1 MYCVTH
7 RCCKLLIDLNA
18 SFSMLFMRFC
28 LRLLRKKQCIKHPQS
43 EKMSVLNRVWPV
55 CLLVFFIL
63 MLRSIT
69 YKVVNDADD
78 ALNVFAE
85 MVSIKLA
92 LQSLRENRK
101 KDSLP

>member
-1 MYCVTH
+1 MPKAPKKKTMYQTSPV
-7 RCCKLLIDLNA
+7 RENVGLKPSLA
-18 SFSMLFMRFC
+18 SLVVRF
-28 LRLLRKKQCIKHPQS
+28 
-43 EKMSVLNRVWPV
+43 
-55 CLLVFFIL
+55 FFFL

>member
-1 MYCVTH
+1 MYQTSPV
-7 RCCKLLIDLNA
+7 RENVGLKPSLA
-18 SFSMLFMRFC
+18 S
-28 LRLLRKKQCIKHPQS
+28 
-43 EKMSVLNRVWPV
+43 
-55 CLLVFFIL
+55 LVVSFFFL

>member
-28 LRLLRKKQCIKHPQS
+28 LRLLGKKQCIKHPQS
-43 EKMSVLNRVWPV
+43 EKMSVLNQVWPV
-55 CLLVFFIL
+55 WLLVFFFFL

-101 KDSLP
+101 RR

>member
-1 MYCVTH
+1 
-7 RCCKLLIDLNA
+7 
-18 SFSMLFMRFC
+18 
-28 LRLLRKKQCIKHPQS
+28 
-43 EKMSVLNRVWPV
+43 MSVLNRVWPV
-55 CLLVFFIL
+55 WLLVFFFL